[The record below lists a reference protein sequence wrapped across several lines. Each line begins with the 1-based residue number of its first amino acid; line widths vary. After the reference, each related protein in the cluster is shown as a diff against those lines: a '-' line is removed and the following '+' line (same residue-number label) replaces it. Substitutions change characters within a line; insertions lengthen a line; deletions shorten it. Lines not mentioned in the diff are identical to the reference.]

1 MRWYI
6 LCAALFA
13 VATLGGQV
21 ITSPNYTAEQAN
33 GIITNTTAYVQS
45 VNQSAFLVFYPNL
58 TMANY
63 YLRVSKSIYK
73 TNPSEAVFYARQ
85 AAAAASA
92 AYSGIALRKGMG
104 LFLATVF
111 TIAMGAALYVF
122 MKPIYL
128 RKA

>member
-13 VATLGGQV
+13 VSTLGGQI

-33 GIITNTTAYVQS
+33 GIITNATAYVQS

-63 YLRVSKSIYK
+63 YLRISESIYK
-73 TNPSEAVFYARQ
+73 TNTSEAVFYARQ

-92 AYSGIALRKGMG
+92 AYSGIALRKGIG

-128 RKA
+128 KKA